1 MGSAFM
7 LQAQPMSLVP
17 WASYLSCL
25 VPPWLLRMPSGLLR
39 QKEFLI
45 INQEDHMDNTHKPK
59 PVHTIREHDVKAAIW
74 LNQAENAQYYNI
86 TLSRMFVDS
95 ENNHKDTSSF
105 GLHDLT
111 KVEMVLKKA
120 RQWMMDEDA

>member
-1 MGSAFM
+1 
-7 LQAQPMSLVP
+7 
-17 WASYLSCL
+17 
-25 VPPWLLRMPSGLLR
+25 
-39 QKEFLI
+39 
-45 INQEDHMDNTHKPK
+45 MDTTHKPK

-74 LNQAENAQYYNI
+74 LNQGENAQYYNI

-95 ENNHKDTSSF
+95 ENNPKDTSSF